1 MKKELVLRDKF
12 NEDYIPKITEPRFC
26 YKFVNGSKSSL
37 NEQTVSLM
45 NKDDSFFK
53 KLVVDNNFN
62 FLFDLVQN
70 LLNPVEILVDPKSQ
84 TRSIEDRIL
93 TL

>member
-1 MKKELVLRDKF
+1 
-12 NEDYIPKITEPRFC
+12 
-26 YKFVNGSKSSL
+26 
-37 NEQTVSLM
+37 M